1 MIMENKIIVDGE
13 QLDVKAQEELIA
25 ELEPESRFRKLTPL
39 AEKVCIVLCMIL
51 SLFHIYTAGF
61 GVLQEY
67 EHRAVHLSFVLCLIF
82 ICYSVRRRE
91 PPRRKS
97 IVHSIIY
104 GILGGLLYSAMLG
117 NVLEFSTLQQVL
129 TGIIVGCCLFY
140 FKERVFL
147 PLKVLPV
154 VDAAISLLSLGL
166 IAGLLTRVL
175 PALGHVLK
183 TSGWPLIIWG
193 TLVFSSVFLVL
204 AWQAVKSLRWCLR
217 GPGGFKLDPLQ
228 LPYFDIV
235 FAILAFAV
243 SSYIIVDFDQFILRG
258 GMANQPDYL
267 LGVFAIALVLE
278 GTRRSAGVPL
288 TMIAF
293 CALIYCY
300 VGPYLLDIPVLEFFA
315 HRGYSVGRI
324 IEHMYAGT
332 EGIYGIPLGVC
343 ATFVFHFVLFGLF
356 IAHTGLGK
364 FFIDLAMAVAGGT
377 PGGPAKV
384 SIIASGF
391 FGMISGSSIAN
402 CVTIGSFTIPMMKRI
417 GYRPEFAGAVEAS
430 SSTGGQI
437 MPPVMGAAAFVMAEW
452 LGIPYLKICLAAILP
467 AILHFYAVGAM
478 VHFEAVK
485 NGMSGLPPE
494 MLPKVKDVLRERGI
508 LVLPL
513 FVIVYLLIAGYTPFL
528 AAFWAIILATSLGQF
543 HSRTQNFLLAILLSL
558 PSICMNYSPFAGEWG
573 YSLAWFAFLI
583 VGLAFTYRRSPRRDW
598 SISLGPLAVLLV
610 LGALGVKPFLMAFWA
625 NMVLIAVGIC
635 YKESKM
641 RLPMII
647 DALEKGTLNALAIGA
662 AVASVG
668 IIIGMTML
676 TGLGLKF
683 GGLTIRMAEHTA
695 ALVTSLDFLHLLPVD
710 GTTLFFVLC
719 YTAFACFILGM
730 GLPTT
735 AQYIV
740 AAVIAAPALLKFGVH
755 PLLSHMFVFF
765 YAILADVTPPVALA
779 AFAGAGI
786 AGSDPFKTGVI
797 ATSLSS
803 AKFVVPFVW
812 VYSPIMLLLPWLL
825 TPGAAFDWWGWIQ
838 VVVFTFLGVTAM
850 GAAWRGYLVDRCT
863 RLEQAAALFGAL
875 LFFIPGV
882 PSSLVGAA
890 ITACIVAVQLRRKRS
905 RKAMGPTG
913 TAAG

>member
-1 MIMENKIIVDGE
+1 MIMEKKSLLEDE
-13 QLDVKAQEELIA
+13 QLDIKRQEELIA
-25 ELEPESRFRKLTPL
+25 ELEPESRYRKLTPP
-39 AEKVCIVLCMIL
+39 AEKVSIVLCIIL

-67 EHRAVHLSFVLCLIF
+67 EHRAFHLTFVLCLIF
-82 ICYSVRRRE
+82 VCYSIRRRE

-97 IVHSIIY
+97 IVQSSLY
-104 GILGGLLYSAMLG
+104 GILGGALFSMMIG
-117 NVLEFSTLQQVL
+117 NVLDFSPFQQIVTWAVL
-129 TGIIVGCCLFY
+129 GFCLFY
-140 FKERVFL
+140 FKERVYL
-147 PLKVLPV
+147 PSGMMPPV
-154 VDAAISLLSLGL
+154 DLAISVLGL
-166 IAGLLTRVL
+166 GVVAYFLQMVI
-175 PALGHVLK
+175 PALGQVRQ
-183 TSGWPLIIWG
+183 TSGWPLILWG
-193 TLVFSSVFLVL
+193 VGAFSTVTIVF
-204 AWQAVKSLRWCLR
+204 AWQAVNSFRWCMR
-217 GPGGFKLDPLQ
+217 GPGNFRLNRDQ
-228 LPYFDIV
+228 IPYFDIV
-235 FAILAFAV
+235 FALIAFAV
-243 SSYIIVDFDQFILRG
+243 SSYIIVDFDQFMVRG
-258 GMANQPDYL
+258 GMANMPDYL
-267 LGVFAIALVLE
+267 VGVFAIALVLE

-293 CALIYCY
+293 LALIYCY
-300 VGPYLLDIPVLEFFA
+300 VGPSLVDIPVLKFFA

-402 CVTIGSFTIPMMKRI
+402 CVTIGSFTIPMMKKI

-430 SSTGGQI
+430 ASTGGQI

-452 LGIPYLKICLAAILP
+452 LGIPYLKICLAAIVP
-467 AILHFYAVGAM
+467 AVLHFYAIGTM

-485 NGMSGLPPE
+485 NGMSGLPRE
-494 MLPKVKDVLRERGI
+494 MLPSVKAVLRERGI

-513 FVIVYLLIAGYTPFL
+513 VVIVYLLMSGYTPFL
-528 AAFWAIILATSLGQF
+528 AAFWAIILSTSLGQL
-543 HSRTQNFLLAILLSL
+543 HSRTWNFLLAIFLTL
-558 PSICMNYSPFAGEWG
+558 PSICVGYTPFAGEF
-573 YSLAWFAFLI
+573 YFSLLWFGFL
-583 VGLAFTYRRSPRRDW
+583 VAGLSVTYRRTSQRDW
-598 SISLGPLAVLLV
+598 LISSIPVAVLVV
-610 LGALGVKPFLMAFWA
+610 LGAFGVKPFLMAFWA
-625 NMVLIAVGIC
+625 NMVLIFIGC
-635 YKESKM
+635 FYTESKM
-641 RLPMII
+641 RLPKII
-647 DALEKGTLNALAIGA
+647 DALEKGTMNALSIGA

-683 GGLTIRMAEHTA
+683 GSLTIQMAQFTA
-695 ALVTSLDFLHLLPVD
+695 SFVTGIDILHLLPVD
-710 GTTLFFVLC
+710 GTILFFILC
-719 YTAFACFILGM
+719 YTAFACFVLGM

-740 AAVIAAPALLKFGVH
+740 AAVIASPALLQFGVH

-786 AGSDPFKTGVI
+786 AGSEPFKTGII

-812 VYSPIMLLLPWLL
+812 IYSPVMLLMPWLL
-825 TPGAAFDWWGWIQ
+825 TPGAAFDWWGWIE
-838 VVVFTFLGVTAM
+838 VVVFTFAGVTAM
-850 GAAWRGYLVDRCT
+850 GGAWRGYLVDRCT
-863 RLEQAAALFGAL
+863 KLEKIASLFGAL

-882 PSSLVGAA
+882 PSSLVGAGIMAA
-890 ITACIVAVQLRRKRS
+890 ICIIQKRRKER
-905 RKAMGPTG
+905 RKLV
-913 TAAG
+913 AAGAALS

>member
-1 MIMENKIIVDGE
+1 MEKKGI
-13 QLDVKAQEELIA
+13 LDEEPIDIKRQEELIA
-25 ELEPESRFRKLTPL
+25 ELEPESKYRMLTPV
-39 AEKVCIVLCMIL
+39 AEKVCMALCLIL
-51 SLFHIYTAGF
+51 SLFHVYTAGF

-67 EHRAVHLSFVLCLIF
+67 EHRAFHLTFVLCLIF
-82 ICYSVRRRE
+82 VCYSIRRRE

-97 IVHSIIY
+97 IIQSIIY
-104 GILGGLLYSAMLG
+104 GILGGSLFSMMIGNILG
-117 NVLEFSTLQQVL
+117 FSTIQHVL
-129 TGIIVGCCLFY
+129 TGVILGFCLFY
-140 FKERVFL
+140 FKERVYL
-147 PLKVLPV
+147 PSKMMPPV
-154 VDAAISLLSLGL
+154 DLAISVLGL
-166 IAGLLTRVL
+166 GVIGSILGMVL
-175 PALGHVLK
+175 PALGHVRK

-193 TLVFSSVFLVL
+193 ICAFSSVTIVF
-204 AWQAVKSLRWCLR
+204 AWQAVQSVRWCLR
-217 GPGGFKLDPLQ
+217 GPGGFRVDPLKI
-228 LPYFDIV
+228 PYFDIV
-235 FAILAFAV
+235 FALIAFAV
-243 SSYIIVDFDQFILRG
+243 SSYIIVDFDQFMIRG
-258 GMANQPDYL
+258 GMANMPDYL
-267 LGVFAIALVLE
+267 VGVFAIALVLE

-288 TMIAF
+288 TIIAF
-293 CALIYCY
+293 IALIYCY
-300 VGPYLLDIPVLEFFA
+300 VGPSLVNIPVLQFFA
-315 HRGYSVGRI
+315 HRGYSVGRV

-364 FFIDLAMAVAGGT
+364 FFIDLAMAVAGGS

-402 CVTIGSFTIPMMKRI
+402 CVTIGSFTIPMMKKI

-430 SSTGGQI
+430 ASTGGQI

-452 LGIPYLKICLAAILP
+452 LGIPYLKICLAAIVP
-467 AILHFYAVGAM
+467 AVLHFYAIGTM

-485 NGMSGLPPE
+485 NGMSGLPRE
-494 MLPKVKDVLRERGI
+494 VLPRVKDVLRERGI

-513 FVIVYLLIAGYTPFL
+513 FVIVFLLISGYTPFL
-528 AAFWAIILATSLGQF
+528 AAFWAIILSTSLGQL
-543 HSRTQNFLLAILLSL
+543 HSRTWNFLLAIFLTL
-558 PSICMNYSPFAGEWG
+558 PSICVSYTPFGGEL
-573 YSLAWFAFLI
+573 YFSLAWFGALAA
-583 VGLAFTYRRSPRRDW
+583 GLAITYRRSPRRDW
-598 SISLGPLAVLLV
+598 LISLIPIAVLAVL
-610 LGALGVKPFLMAFWA
+610 GGLGVKPFLMAFWT
-625 NMVLIAVGIC
+625 NMTLIVIGC
-635 YKESKM
+635 LYKESKM
-641 RLPMII
+641 RLPMIV
-647 DALEKGTLNALAIGA
+647 DALEKGTMNALSIGA

-683 GGLTIRMAEHTA
+683 GSLTIQMAQYTA
-695 ALVTSLDFLHLLPVD
+695 SLVTQMDILHLLPVD
-710 GTTLFFVLC
+710 GTILFFILC
-719 YTAFACFILGM
+719 YTAFACFVLGM

-740 AAVIAAPALLKFGVH
+740 AAVIAAPALLQFGVH

-786 AGSDPFKTGVI
+786 AGSEPFKTGVI

-812 VYSPIMLLLPWLL
+812 IYSPVMLLMPWLL
-825 TPGAAFDWWGWIQ
+825 TPNTPFDWWGWIE
-838 VVVFTFLGVTAM
+838 VVVFTFAGVTAM
-850 GAAWRGYLVDRCT
+850 GGAWRGYLVDRCT
-863 RLEQAAALFGAL
+863 KLEKMGALFGAL

-890 ITACIVAVQLRRKRS
+890 IVILICIVQKRRKNRGKLIS
-905 RKAMGPTG
+905 AGAS
-913 TAAG
+913 AA

>member
-1 MIMENKIIVDGE
+1 MEKKEELLDDE
-13 QLDVKAQEELIA
+13 QLTIKRQEELIA
-25 ELEPESRFRKLTPL
+25 ELEPESKYRTLTPL
-39 AEKVCIVLCMIL
+39 AEKVCIVLCLIL
-51 SLFHIYTAGF
+51 SLFHVYTAGF

-67 EHRAVHLSFVLCLIF
+67 EHRAFHLSFVLCLIF
-82 ICYSVRRRE
+82 ICYSIRRRE

-97 IVHSIIY
+97 IIQSTIY
-104 GILGGLLYSAMLG
+104 AILGGTLFSLMLG
-117 NVLEFSTLQQVL
+117 KVLDFSAFTYVATAVGL
-129 TGIIVGCCLFY
+129 GCCLFY
-140 FKERVFL
+140 FKERVHL
-147 PLKVLPV
+147 PSRIMPPV
-154 VDAAISLLSLGL
+154 DLAISTVGFLLV
-166 IAGLLTRVL
+166 AGLLL
-175 PALGHVLK
+175 KIQPSLGEVK
-183 TSGWPLIIWG
+183 QTSGWPLIVWG
-193 TLVFSSVFLVL
+193 ILIFSLVL
-204 AWQAVKSLRWCLR
+204 LTLGWQAVQSLRWCLR
-217 GPGGFKLDPLQ
+217 GADGFKLDPQ
-228 LPYFDIV
+228 RLPYFDIV
-235 FAILAFAV
+235 FAIISFAV
-243 SSYIIVDFDQFILRG
+243 SSYIIIDFDQFIIRG
-258 GMANQPDYL
+258 GMANAPDYFI
-267 LGVFAIALVLE
+267 GVFAIALVLE

-293 CALIYCY
+293 ISLIYCY
-300 VGPYLLDIPVLEFFA
+300 IGPYLLDVPVLNLLA
-315 HRGYSVGRI
+315 HRGYTVGRV

-364 FFIDLAMAVAGGT
+364 FFIDLAMAVAGGS

-430 SSTGGQI
+430 ASTGGQI
-437 MPPVMGAAAFVMAEW
+437 MPPVMGAAAFVMSEW
-452 LGIPYLKICLAAILP
+452 LGIPYLKICLAAAVP
-467 AILHFYAVGAM
+467 AILHFYAIGTM

-485 NGMSGLPPE
+485 NGMSGLPRE
-494 MLPKVKDVLRERGI
+494 MLPRVKDVLRERGI

-513 FVIVYLLIAGYTPFL
+513 FVIMFLLIAGYTPFL
-528 AAFWAIILATSLGQF
+528 AAFWAIILSTSLGQF
-543 HSRTQNFLLAILLSL
+543 HSRTWNFLVAIFLTL
-558 PSICMNYSPFAGEWG
+558 PSVCVSYTPFEGEW
-573 YSLAWFAFLI
+573 YFSAAWFAFLAA
-583 VGLAFTYRRSPRRDW
+583 GLWYTYARRRTSMQDW
-598 SISLGPLAVLLV
+598 LITAVPAAALV
-610 LGALGVKPFLMAFWA
+610 ALGAFGVKPFLMAFWT
-625 NMVLIAVGIC
+625 NMAMIAVGIF
-635 YKESKM
+635 YKESRM
-641 RLPMII
+641 RLPMIV

-683 GGLTIRMAEHTA
+683 GSLTIQMAEWTA
-695 ALVTSLDFLHLLPVD
+695 GMVTSLDVLHLLPVD
-710 GTTLFFVLC
+710 GTILFFILC

-740 AAVIAAPALLKFGVH
+740 AAVIAAPAMLKFGVH

-786 AGSDPFKTGVI
+786 AGSEPFKTGAI

-812 VYSPIMLLLPWLL
+812 VYSPVMLLMPWLL
-825 TPGAAFDWWGWIQ
+825 TPGASFDWWGWIE
-838 VVVFTFLGVTAM
+838 VVVFTFAGVTAM
-850 GAAWRGYLVDRCT
+850 GGAWRGYLVDRCT
-863 RLEQAAALFGAL
+863 KPEKMAALLGAL

-890 ITACIVAVQLRRKRS
+890 IIAFICFLQYRRKQR
-905 RKAMGPTG
+905 RRMAQAEQ
-913 TAAG
+913 AAG